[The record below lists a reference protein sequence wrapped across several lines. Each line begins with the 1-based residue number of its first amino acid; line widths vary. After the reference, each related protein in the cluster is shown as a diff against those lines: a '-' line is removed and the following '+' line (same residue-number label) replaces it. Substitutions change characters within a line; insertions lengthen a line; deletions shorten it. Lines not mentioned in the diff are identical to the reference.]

1 MFISILIQLSKM
13 HDTGRDKG
21 NANKKIDSEN
31 HLNLKTVPVCRL
43 PHKNGDSPEILLKTF
58 KMTSI

>member
-1 MFISILIQLSKM
+1 MRREEIKEMLIRKY
-13 HDTGRDKG
+13 
-21 NANKKIDSEN
+21 SEN